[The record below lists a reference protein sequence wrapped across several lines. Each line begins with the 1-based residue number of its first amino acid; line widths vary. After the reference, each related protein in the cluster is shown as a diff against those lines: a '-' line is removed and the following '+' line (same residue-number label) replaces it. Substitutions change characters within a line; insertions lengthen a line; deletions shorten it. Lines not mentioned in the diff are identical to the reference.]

1 MNKKLLVFL
10 PFLLIL
16 AGAFVSCEEVE
27 EEGKYANWQERNQA
41 YIDSIKSLVGNN
53 YVATEEQ
60 ALAIPVGE
68 MFAILVEN
76 ASTLDNPQYIYCK
89 KIKANTEGRRPLYT
103 QSTDVFYYGT
113 VITGESFEGN
123 FKGYSAADQSFSG
136 DKNPTV
142 FDAPKRFT
150 VTGWIWTDPIQ
161 FMREGERWMLYVP
174 WECGYGS
181 SGSGSIPGYSVLGFD
196 LQVEKVIQ

>member
-174 WECGYGS
+174 WECGYKA